1 MPGKHMVIGQ
11 VCARDTRT
19 MYALQRFENS
29 SGEVSQRL
37 KLTDVEGPGI
47 DVMSRHHKYQ
57 VTDNH
62 DRINNH
68 LPA

>member
-1 MPGKHMVIGQ
+1 MPGKHIAYRAFLR
-11 VCARDTRT
+11 ARFPRT

-29 SGEVSQRL
+29 SENVSQRL
-37 KLTDVEGPGI
+37 KLTDVKGPGWRR
-47 DVMSRHHKYQ
+47 SRHHKYQ

-62 DRINNH
+62 DRINNI